1 MLVILF
7 RSKLTPEAGSDY
19 LDKGEEILAHA
30 KTQPGFVDYKQYLSA
45 DGERLTV
52 VRWKDEATLEGW
64 RIDPKH
70 RTAKK
75 LGRERWYAD
84 YHIEI
89 AKIFHESRFE
99 RPVSE
104 AQQVQSP

>member
-1 MLVILF
+1 VLVILF
-7 RSKLTPEAGSDY
+7 RSKLTAEAGSDY
-19 LDKGEEILAHA
+19 LDKAEEILAHA

-64 RIDPKH
+64 RTDAKH
-70 RTAKK
+70 RAAKK
-75 LGRERWYAD
+75 LGRERCYAD

-89 AKIFHESRFE
+89 ARVLHESRFE
-99 RPVSE
+99 RPVTQAEKVPS
-104 AQQVQSP
+104 S